1 MSTGQTSALR
11 SELSSVLGRPQ
22 RSLSQHREWLL
33 IRTGHK
39 YCTLRGSTL
48 SVCVQ
53 FSWLSSYMASSET
66 CSTKHCSTWRQLQP
80 LWCRVELC
88 KRWKLSRGKRPVI
101 CGYITAVAAATFF
114 IWFSR
119 LRRDSCSRE
128 YVAQEI
134 LQVSPQY
141 LQQPEKLQLSRKP
154 WDINN
159 QNQMAYKMWQRYCFH
174 RCFCASDS
182 HWLC

>member
-1 MSTGQTSALR
+1 MCDLNPHRTRQSSQLINSHFKSLFMLAGAVRKNTYTRQTSALR
-11 SELSSVLGRPQ
+11 SELGDVLAHPQ
-22 RSLSQHREWLL
+22 RPLSQHRERLL
-33 IRTGHK
+33 IITGRK
-39 YCTLRGSTL
+39 YSALRESTL

-66 CSTKHCSTWRQLQP
+66 CSTKHWPAWRQLQP
-80 LWCRVELC
+80 LWCRVELY
-88 KRWKLSRGKRPVI
+88 KRWKLSREKRPVI
-101 CGYITAVAAATFF
+101 CCCITAVAAAIFF

-141 LQQPEKLQLSRKP
+141 LQQPNKHPL
-154 WDINN
+154 
-159 QNQMAYKMWQRYCFH
+159 
-174 RCFCASDS
+174 
-182 HWLC
+182 